1 MSSLCLGCS
10 STIPDNVKVAAVY
23 VHGCCGRKVCAAC
36 LDRNAR
42 LATFCPMCE
51 DAHAAFRKGPRSD
64 VTRAGQVVF
73 DAESALAQDEDVAPP
88 PYTESGRQDP
98 PASAFVLEDGE
109 DSLQKVASSSESASA
124 SERRKA
130 TPALLRQASK
140 ASAEA
145 EIDTAPQQAT
155 TRDDASADVRTD
167 SLVAHR
173 RKVDPHEASPS
184 EPTSSRR
191 GDGETRQYWLRNI
204 DTLAAIAIRFGVST
218 HELCLLN
225 ALPRA
230 VLSTSPHLLH
240 TRAFILIPAHAVDQ
254 QLTANPELAAS
265 LQGPPLRSAREKTA
279 AARRN
284 AQAKFRATLARNA
297 ASSSKTTD
305 DAPPDDRAAR
315 AYVALAE
322 DEFRLLDFGEGTDA
336 DGLALPY
343 DSDEAEDA
351 MLDPARARRFDAVLT
366 HALARWHMDSVW
378 ERQQR
383 ANGLDP
389 SSVRAPAPAPAPT
402 PPTDPAEKDAASTSA
417 VGRWF
422 ARALN
427 ADASDAQRGEHKSRS
442 PRHVVALSSSVKLPT
457 HPTQTYAAHRGP
469 VNVVRY
475 NSLGRYLLTGG
486 SDRAIRLWNANQ
498 AAEQAIKTYAQHS
511 YEVHA
516 LDIAR
521 DNTRF
526 ASGGA
531 DKSVYVWDVATGS
544 VLRRFDGFAGR
555 VNDVRFGGRD
565 DYGSVLAV
573 GGFDG
578 VVRVFD
584 LRAQGAWRP
593 IVEIAEAKDAVT
605 SLSVRGDRI
614 YSGSVDGVLR
624 CYDLRAGE
632 LRADTLPAPIT
643 SVCPSRRD
651 TSVVVATLDSTVRL
665 LDTRDGSLLQ
675 TYSGHQHVSL
685 RCRAALTTQEDGVIA
700 GDEQGSLL
708 GWDMVSSE
716 RVPIGPKHAAAHAKP
731 ILWLEANP
739 DTTLTSTEI
748 VTASADGTVKVWS
761 TAGRT

>member
-73 DAESALAQDEDVAPP
+73 DAESALAQQDDDVAPP

-109 DSLQKVASSSESASA
+109 DSLQKIASSSESASA
-124 SERRKA
+124 SEKRKA

-145 EIDTAPQQAT
+145 EIDTAPQRAT
-155 TRDDASADVRTD
+155 SRDDASADVRTD

-240 TRAFILIPAHAVDQ
+240 TRTFILIPAHAVDQ
-254 QLTANPELAAS
+254 QLAANPELAAS

-284 AQAKFRATLARNA
+284 AQAKFRAALARNA

-351 MLDPARARRFDAVLT
+351 MLDAARARRFDAVLT

-389 SSVRAPAPAPAPT
+389 SSVRAPAPAPT

-457 HPTQTYAAHRGP
+457 HLTQT
-469 VNVVRY
+469 
-475 NSLGRYLLTGG
+475 
-486 SDRAIRLWNANQ
+486 
-498 AAEQAIKTYAQHS
+498 
-511 YEVHA
+511 
-516 LDIAR
+516 
-521 DNTRF
+521 
-526 ASGGA
+526 
-531 DKSVYVWDVATGS
+531 
-544 VLRRFDGFAGR
+544 
-555 VNDVRFGGRD
+555 
-565 DYGSVLAV
+565 
-573 GGFDG
+573 
-578 VVRVFD
+578 
-584 LRAQGAWRP
+584 
-593 IVEIAEAKDAVT
+593 
-605 SLSVRGDRI
+605 
-614 YSGSVDGVLR
+614 
-624 CYDLRAGE
+624 
-632 LRADTLPAPIT
+632 
-643 SVCPSRRD
+643 
-651 TSVVVATLDSTVRL
+651 
-665 LDTRDGSLLQ
+665 
-675 TYSGHQHVSL
+675 
-685 RCRAALTTQEDGVIA
+685 AALTTQEDGVIA

-748 VTASADGTVKVWS
+748 VTASADGTVKIKLGIRAKPYVPS
-761 TAGRT
+761 TCQASVSWCDTSQGAKGSPRRSLHSHLSSHAEVQLNFVGSTPRFCADGLPKLACTLSEAVPTPGKLNPRKPRVCAPLWCGAPR